1 MEEAE
6 APLAAPVAEAVAV
19 EVEVE
24 EWAVPRAWADSLP
37 EGCLNYGKQG
47 EDQEEEEEEV
57 TKNRTRMIQRCHF
70 SYFCRISYFLVSSV

>member
-19 EVEVE
+19 EEE
-24 EWAVPRAWADSLP
+24 EWAVPRASADSLP

-47 EDQEEEEEEV
+47 EDQEEEEEEEV
-57 TKNRTRMIQRCHF
+57 KQKIEPE
-70 SYFCRISYFLVSSV
+70 